1 MNNTLTERQTNRQT
15 GYPSVDK
22 PWLKFYKPGAEE
34 ASTMI
39 PTEKTVWDVIEKK
52 LWEYKDIPAIEYF
65 GRVISRPE
73 FIDLVYT
80 WAKAFQILGI
90 EENEIVPYYGP
101 FLPDVGAMAFAL
113 NILGACTYFLK
124 IPIPSDSL
132 AEETKES
139 RFAIVFEDMWDD
151 VCSEFTKD
159 RFQKVI
165 VISAIDGM
173 ACPKK
178 QILSII
184 KKVTEKE
191 RSKHKFVG
199 NKYLRLN
206 QAKNRAKLASGH
218 FRAPF
223 IPNRDAFIT
232 SSSGTTVGGIIKGT
246 VATNESAIAQLI
258 MGDVSEIQYFPGDV
272 CLDPYPPTAS
282 TALNTMF
289 LLPLYKGMKIIMDP
303 RISETDFYN
312 QILTYHPNIVLT
324 TGSAWELFFNRI
336 DHELKKG
343 KTFDFSYAK
352 GWTIGGEGTDVKKY
366 KSWNRIMHIC
376 GGSRIYSGY
385 GASELFSAV
394 CVEKTNAKYDC
405 SKSIMSV
412 GIPYAGIIMGVYDKD
427 GNELKYGERGELWVK
442 SKSAMKEYYNKPELT
457 SKTLVDGWIHTGDL
471 AEIDENGFVYI
482 WGRMNDIIMLPD
494 GHSIFLFD
502 IAKKIK
508 DKNYIND
515 AIVLP
520 LSSESNKKQLVAH
533 IVWMDKPAETE
544 KIRRI
549 NELNAILQEFLPSG
563 LTIIGYAE
571 HDKMLPYL
579 PTALKKDKNKMIKQ
593 TTGFYQVQNDKLEEI
608 II

>member
-1 MNNTLTERQTNRQT
+1 
-15 GYPSVDK
+15 
-22 PWLKFYKPGAEE
+22 
-34 ASTMI
+34 
-39 PTEKTVWDVIEKK
+39 
-52 LWEYKDIPAIEYF
+52 
-65 GRVISRPE
+65 
-73 FIDLVYT
+73 
-80 WAKAFQILGI
+80 
-90 EENEIVPYYGP
+90 
-101 FLPDVGAMAFAL
+101 
-113 NILGACTYFLK
+113 
-124 IPIPSDSL
+124 
-132 AEETKES
+132 
-139 RFAIVFEDMWDD
+139 
-151 VCSEFTKD
+151 
-159 RFQKVI
+159 
-165 VISAIDGM
+165 
-173 ACPKK
+173 
-178 QILSII
+178 
-184 KKVTEKE
+184 
-191 RSKHKFVG
+191 
-199 NKYLRLN
+199 
-206 QAKNRAKLASGH
+206 
-218 FRAPF
+218 
-223 IPNRDAFIT
+223 
-232 SSSGTTVGGIIKGT
+232 
-246 VATNESAIAQLI
+246 
-258 MGDVSEIQYFPGDV
+258 
-272 CLDPYPPTAS
+272 
-282 TALNTMF
+282 
-289 LLPLYKGMKIIMDP
+289 MDP

-376 GGSRIYSGY
+376 GGTRIYSGY

-442 SKSAMKEYYNKPELT
+442 SKSAMKEYYNKQELT